1 MARKLKFSLNLPNTK
16 TGTSRKKR
24 HEELLKRLH
33 EFRKL
38 CRIEIANLSAS
49 MQSKNRVAQYEY
61 IEQSIIKMLE
71 EEIVNLIEANLIK
84 ELTIEMNKVLKVK
97 EDVAIKMNPYNVND
111 LAEYTELS
119 IKKLKGESQ
128 KQI

>member
-1 MARKLKFSLNLPNTK
+1 
-16 TGTSRKKR
+16 
-24 HEELLKRLH
+24 
-33 EFRKL
+33 
-38 CRIEIANLSAS
+38 

-71 EEIVNLIEANLIK
+71 EEIVNLIEEKLIK
-84 ELTIEMNKVLKVK
+84 ELTTEMNKVLKVK

-119 IKKLKGESQ
+119 IKN
-128 KQI
+128 